1 MFALN
6 KQFRFIGLNLP
17 RKVFPAWKRK
27 SGPHYRILHI
37 RIGLGMKL
45 AEIDNFIYPLE
56 FPWLRQ
62 KIFLTKIGF

>member
-1 MFALN
+1 MFAVN

-17 RKVFPAWKRK
+17 RKVFPDRKRK
-27 SGPHYRILHI
+27 SGHHYRILHI